1 MKVFKKIEGK
11 WIPEDIN
18 DLELNNFSKEELIK
32 LIKALAEENQKL
44 MEARTELKRKNIG
57 LKKTVENFYEKQ
69 ERMLGNY
76 KGSKYD

>member
-1 MKVFKKIEGK
+1 MKEIGNLDRYSREEMKKI
-11 WIPEDIN
+11 IY
-18 DLELNNFSKEELIK
+18 DLIEENKK
-32 LIKALAEENQKL
+32 LI
-44 MEARTELKRKNIG
+44 EARNNLKRKNIG